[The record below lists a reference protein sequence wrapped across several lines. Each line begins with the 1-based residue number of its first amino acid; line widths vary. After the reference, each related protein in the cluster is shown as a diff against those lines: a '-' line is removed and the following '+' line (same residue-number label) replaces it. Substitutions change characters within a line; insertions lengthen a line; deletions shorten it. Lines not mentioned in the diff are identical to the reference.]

1 MKPFPLLTLSLGS
14 LIFITGCDDGGSL
27 RQQLSRSEA
36 DLQDQR
42 DELRKA
48 RTEITELKEKL
59 NSKSPPPAPAAAPVA
74 SSPSK
79 TSEPAVVSREQVDPA
94 ALPSEYIS
102 AVKELESKLKKKA
115 GSIGVTSYPRTIFAG
130 FTATVEGKKRGVAIP
145 FFSEQDG
152 TTWVSSYTDDQIL
165 AELQPTPQPSRVQP
179 PSTTQ
184 QVTQTQPSTSG
195 SVATQPQP
203 QTPRPAQPALQVTE
217 RPSPPQPAAVVNSGS
232 SAGSPLPV
240 VKLVPPGSGSQGD
253 SSSGGTGGAAAAIT
267 NGTPMGAG
275 GDEVRPTVKE
285 VGGKAVLS
293 FPKQ

>member
-14 LIFITGCDDGGSL
+14 LIFIAGCDDGGSL

-59 NSKSPPPAPAAAPVA
+59 NSKPAAATSTAAPVA
-74 SSPSK
+74 NSSAK
-79 TSEPAVVSREQVDPA
+79 TSSPAVVSREVVDPA
-94 ALPSEYIS
+94 TLPSEYIS

-115 GSIGVTSYPRTIFAG
+115 GSIGVSSYPRTIFAG

-165 AELQPTPQPSRVQP
+165 AELQPAQQSFRAQPSPPPPPSPTPQV
-179 PSTTQ
+179 TE
-184 QVTQTQPSTSG
+184 TQTERRVGGGNSIPKPIDRP
-195 SVATQPQP
+195 TQPQV
-203 QTPRPAQPALQVTE
+203 QPI
-217 RPSPPQPAAVVNSGS
+217 VNTGS
-232 SAGSPLPV
+232 SNAAPSVL
-240 VKLVPPGSGSQGD
+240 KLVPPGSGSQGE
-253 SSSGGTGGAAAAIT
+253 SASGGSGNAGAAIT

-275 GDEVRPTVKE
+275 GDEVRPNVKE

>member
-1 MKPFPLLTLSLGS
+1 M
-14 LIFITGCDDGGSL
+14 IFITGCDDGGSL
-27 RQQLSRSEA
+27 RQQLGRSEA
-36 DLQDQR
+36 DLQEQR

-59 NSKSPPPAPAAAPVA
+59 NSKSSAPAPTATN
-74 SSPSK
+74 SPAK
-79 TSEPAVVSREQVDPA
+79 TSEPAVVARESADSS

-102 AVKELESKLKKKA
+102 AVKELENKLKKKA

-152 TTWVSSYTDDQIL
+152 ATWVSSYTDEQIL
-165 AELQPTPQPSRVQP
+165 AELQPAPQSFRAQPSP
-179 PSTTQ
+179 PPAPPPTTQ
-184 QVTQTQPSTSG
+184 VTETQTERRVGGGNSIPKP
-195 SVATQPQP
+195 VDRPTQPQL
-203 QTPRPAQPALQVTE
+203 QPIANT
-217 RPSPPQPAAVVNSGS
+217 GS
-232 SAGSPLPV
+232 SPSAPPV
-240 VKLVPPGSGSQGD
+240 LKLVPPGSGSQGD
-253 SSSGGTGGAAAAIT
+253 SSAGGSGGSTAGAIT

-275 GDEVRPTVKE
+275 GDEVRPNVKE

>member
-59 NSKSPPPAPAAAPVA
+59 NSKSPAPAPAAAPVA

-184 QVTQTQPSTSG
+184 QVTQPQPSTSR
-195 SVATQPQP
+195 SVAPQP